1 MSFPDIDPALIQIGP
16 FAIRWYA
23 LAYIAG
29 LMLGWAYIKC
39 MCGRFK
45 HAITSENVDG
55 FLFWAIVGVIIGG
68 RGGYVLFYNLD
79 YYASNPMAILQVWK
93 GGMSFH
99 AGFLGVVVATYL
111 YARKKKIEVMLLADL
126 VATAAPIGLLFGR
139 VANFING
146 ELYGRVTDV
155 AWGVVFP
162 NGEEAPRHPSQRY
175 EAALE
180 GLLLFAILNILV
192 RFSAVRE
199 RRGLSTG
206 IFLIGYGLARSFVEL
221 FRQPDVQIGFLAGG
235 STMGQWLSAP
245 MIVIGVGLI
254 VYAIFKKPSVES
266 QKEIVM

>member
-1 MSFPDIDPALIQIGP
+1 MSFPDIDPVLIQIGP

-45 HAITSENVDG
+45 HAITSENVDD

-79 YYASNPMAILQVWK
+79 YYASNPMVILQVWK

-99 AGFLGVVVATYL
+99 GGFWGVVVATYL

-139 VANFING
+139 IANFING

-155 AWGVVFP
+155 AWGGT
-162 NGEEAPRHPSQRY
+162 GEKSPDIRANSMRQRWKAY
-175 EAALE
+175 C
-180 GLLLFAILNILV
+180 
-192 RFSAVRE
+192 
-199 RRGLSTG
+199 
-206 IFLIGYGLARSFVEL
+206 FLPF
-221 FRQPDVQIGFLAGG
+221 
-235 STMGQWLSAP
+235 
-245 MIVIGVGLI
+245 
-254 VYAIFKKPSVES
+254 
-266 QKEIVM
+266 